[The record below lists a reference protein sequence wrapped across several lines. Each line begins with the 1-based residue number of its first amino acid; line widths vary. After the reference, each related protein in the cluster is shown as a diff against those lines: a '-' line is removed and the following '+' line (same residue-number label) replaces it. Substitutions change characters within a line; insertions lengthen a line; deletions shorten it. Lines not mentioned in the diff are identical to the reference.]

1 MDLIATSILP
11 VPPDYQAGSTGKWL
25 FTIWAGGFA
34 FLMLPYCIYRL
45 RKHGD
50 SVALFAWLGGWI
62 VWLGEPMLDT
72 MGHLWWPTN
81 LPGPA
86 LEAWDLSVPFLI
98 PPCYVFFVS
107 MTGYFAYRMFLRGV
121 TVKRVFLVWLAVAAT
136 DLALELP
143 GTAADVY
150 RYYGDQPFAIFDF
163 PMHWGWMNGT
173 TMVSVG
179 FVLWLMAPRLQGR
192 NRALLLLAPVLG
204 FLGAYGIASWP
215 MFLSINIDVSP
226 AGDARDRPRLAGAL
240 PAADPRHGCG
250 GGDRRSSAHAGEPDR
265 GGHGAGCPGG
275 RRRQRRPGASARDS
289 GEQVEAGDH
298 AEHHH
303 DIGLEDQAQ
312 RQRRVA

>member
-98 PPCYVFFVS
+98 PPCYVFFIS

-121 TVKRVFLVWLAVAAT
+121 TVKGFFLVWLAVAST
-136 DLALELP
+136 DLALEIP

-150 RYYGDQPFAIFDF
+150 RYYGDQPFDVFDF
-163 PMHWGWMNGT
+163 PMHWAWVNGT

-179 FVLWLMAPRLQGR
+179 FVLWLLAPHLRGGK
-192 NRALLLLAPVLG
+192 RALLLLAPSLG
-204 FLGAYGIASWP
+204 FLGAYGIVSWP
-215 MFLSINIDVSP
+215 AFLSINIDVSP
-226 AGDARDRPRLAGAL
+226 LAMHVIDLGSLALCLLLLRGMAAVVATDAPRLTLGNL
-240 PAADPRHGCG
+240 TVG
-250 GGDRRSSAHAGEPDR
+250 GSGQVAPV
-265 GGHGAGCPGG
+265 GAGGN
-275 RRRQRRPGASARDS
+275 GAQEPQPA
-289 GEQVEAGDH
+289 
-298 AEHHH
+298 
-303 DIGLEDQAQ
+303 IQAS
-312 RQRRVA
+312 R